1 MSRSSK
7 ESDLVTIHVAM
18 GPLRAEV
25 IRSKLEAAGIPVL
38 LRYESAGLVIGITVD
53 GLGEVK
59 VQVPRE
65 LADEARSLIEP
76 VGEGNN
82 EETGDE
88 EWGWEEGEGLVD
100 EG

>member
-1 MSRSSK
+1 MSRSSE
-7 ESDLVTIHVAM
+7 ESHLVTIHVAM

-65 LADEARSLIEP
+65 LADEARALIEP
-76 VGEGNN
+76 VGEGN
-82 EETGDE
+82 EEMGDE
-88 EWGWEEGEGLVD
+88 EWGWEEGEETGG

>member
-7 ESDLVTIHVAM
+7 ESDLVTVYTSM

-25 IRSKLEAAGIPVL
+25 IAAGIPVL

-53 GLGEVK
+53 GLGEVR

-76 VGEGNN
+76 VDIVGE
-82 EETGDE
+82 EEE
-88 EWGWEEGEGLVD
+88 EPPLP
-100 EG
+100 

>member
-1 MSRSSK
+1 MMEQRGYFMSRSSK
-7 ESDLVTIHVAM
+7 ESDLVTVYTSM

-76 VGEGNN
+76 ADIVA
-82 EETGDE
+82 EEE
-88 EWGWEEGEGLVD
+88 EEEPSLP
-100 EG
+100 

>member
-1 MSRSSK
+1 MSRYSK
-7 ESDLVTIHVAM
+7 ESDLVTVYTSM

-53 GLGEVK
+53 GLGEVR

-65 LADEARSLIEP
+65 LADEARALIEP
-76 VGEGNN
+76 VDIVGE
-82 EETGDE
+82 EEE
-88 EWGWEEGEGLVD
+88 EEPPLP
-100 EG
+100 

>member
-1 MSRSSK
+1 MMEQRGYLMSRYSK

-53 GLGEVK
+53 GLGEVR

-65 LADEARSLIEP
+65 LADEARALIEP
-76 VGEGNN
+76 VDIVGE
-82 EETGDE
+82 EEE
-88 EWGWEEGEGLVD
+88 EPPLP
-100 EG
+100 

>member
-1 MSRSSK
+1 MSRYSK

-53 GLGEVK
+53 GLGEVR

-65 LADEARSLIEP
+65 LADEARALIEP
-76 VGEGNN
+76 VDIVGE
-82 EETGDE
+82 EEE
-88 EWGWEEGEGLVD
+88 EPPLP
-100 EG
+100 